1 MPISGGTMGHFRKA
15 FAPLLL
21 TLVTVLSPGGSPA
34 QTQPLVLLDQG
45 WEASDRTAFY
55 TTGQGSRLM
64 PYAWFKALER
74 ADSPG
79 LFLADGLARY
89 GYLPNPRDK
98 TSNPEGLPI
107 GFVIDGNVTTGAIG
121 MTCAACHTGQIEFG
135 GTAIRVD
142 GAPTNADFHK
152 FLSELTAALKRTAAE
167 PARFT
172 AFAKRMTNPPQQ
184 AKFQSDV
191 TRFAAYM
198 DASLPLESWGPARL
212 DAFGM
217 IFNRLT
223 GYDLN
228 IPTNIKRADAPVS
241 YPFLWGAHHQDKVQW
256 NGIAPNGTYVT
267 ALGRNLG
274 EVLGVFGDLSI
285 GEPRLSI
292 SRSPTFTT
300 SANFAG
306 LQRLE
311 EAVAK
316 LEPPPWPEQHLG
328 KIDWAKAARG
338 KLLYDE
344 LCKGCH
350 DTRRLTV
357 MDVGTDPRMAR
368 RAGRKVS
375 IAGTPLVGTAQPPL
389 TGPPLA
395 EEAAAAEV
403 LANVVVGTILQQ
415 LQPPWDGNTRAV
427 LRALVLDAQDPGQ
440 TLSVTG
446 PRVLEAKKKLLKS
459 LPRLYRAEPLGDE
472 NAPAAYEARPLN
484 GIWATAPY
492 LHNGSVPS
500 LWDLL
505 QPPGDR
511 PASFPVGGRRFDP
524 RTVGIDRSA
533 PGTGEFKV
541 GAFGD
546 GDSNLGHDYNKRAAD
561 KPPLTPDDRWDL
573 VEFLKTL

>member
-1 MPISGGTMGHFRKA
+1 MGHFRKE
-15 FAPLLL
+15 FAAHLLVL
-21 TLVTVLSPGGSPA
+21 ATLLVAGASAA

-74 ADSPG
+74 ADSPE
-79 LFLADGLARY
+79 LFMADGLARF

-98 TSNPEGLPI
+98 TTNPEGLPI

-135 GTAIRVD
+135 GTVIRID

-167 PARFT
+167 PARFN
-172 AFAKRMTNPPQQ
+172 AFAKRMPHPPLQ
-184 AKFQSDV
+184 AKFQTDV
-191 TRFAAYM
+191 ARFTAYM

-223 GYDLN
+223 GYDLDIPAN
-228 IPTNIKRADAPVS
+228 IERADAPVS
-241 YPFLWGAHHQDKVQW
+241 YPFLWGAHQQDKVQW

-285 GEPRLSI
+285 GKPRLPNLL
-292 SRSPTFTT
+292 SPTFTT
-300 SANFAG
+300 SANFTG

-316 LEPPPWPEQHLG
+316 LEPPQWPEQHLG
-328 KIDWAKAARG
+328 KIDPNKAARG
-338 KLLYDE
+338 KLLYEE
-344 LCKGCH
+344 LCKSCH

-357 MDVGTDPRMAR
+357 MDVGTDPRMAQ
-368 RAGRKVS
+368 RAGRKVTS
-375 IAGTPLVGTAQPPL
+375 VGPILAGTAQPPL
-389 TGPPLA
+389 IGPPLA
-395 EEAAAAEV
+395 EQAAAAEV

-415 LQPPWDGNTRAV
+415 LQPPWDENTRAV

-446 PRVLEAKKKLLKS
+446 PRVLEAKRKLLKS

-472 NAPAAYEARPLN
+472 GTAAAYEARPLN

-524 RTVGIDRSA
+524 KTVGIDTSV
-533 PGTGEFKV
+533 PGTDTFRV
-541 GAFGD
+541 GPHGT
-546 GDSNLGHDYNKRAAD
+546 GNGNGGHDYNKRAEG
-561 KPPLTPDDRWDL
+561 KPALTPDDRRDL
-573 VEFLKTL
+573 LEFLKSL